1 MKIFKEKYLS
11 RIIVIFPIS
20 LISINLLF
28 LIIYFQILSD
38 DPHNMEEH
46 ISNIV
51 IFTTVL
57 FLFTIYISWLV
68 SKKVARVFKKY
79 RRNVS
84 EKHNALQNINA
95 VLEKKVKKKTA
106 QLAKLNEELHQ
117 MVEIEV
123 EKNREKDKVLFQQ
136 SKMASMGEMINNIA
150 HQWRQPLST
159 ISTASSGLSI
169 KVEMDMIEK
178 DEFKKSLDQIV
189 ETTQQLSQTIEDFRN
204 FFLENK
210 EIEKFVLNETIKKN
224 LSLSSS
230 SLKVHHIEVH
240 EDYANIEYEGVKNEL
255 IQAILNIINNAKD
268 ALVENTDKEFSRK
281 IFLKTDKD
289 DEFAYIWIYDNA
301 GGISDEVMPKIFEPY
316 FTTKHQ
322 SHGTGIG
329 LYMTRE
335 IIVNHMNGDLLVENY
350 EFDFEEEKY
359 KGAMFTIKLPLNNDM
374 ESK

>member
-20 LISINLLF
+20 VISANLLF
-28 LIIYFQILSD
+28 LIVYFQILSG
-38 DPHNMEEH
+38 NKQNLEEH
-46 ISNIV
+46 ISSIV
-51 IFTTVL
+51 VLASCL
-57 FLFTIYISWLV
+57 FLLTIYISWIV
-68 SKKVARVFKKY
+68 SKKVSKIFKKY
-79 RRNVS
+79 KRS
-84 EKHNALQNINA
+84 LIEKQNALQNINA
-95 VLEKKVKKKTA
+95 VLEEKVKKKTA

-117 MVEIEV
+117 MVELEV

-169 KVEMDMIEK
+169 KAEMDMYDK
-178 DEFKKSLDQIV
+178 DEFKKNLDQIV
-189 ETTQQLSQTIEDFRN
+189 DTTQHLSQTIDDFRN

-210 EIEKFVLNETIKKN
+210 EIERFVLNETIKKN
-224 LSLSSS
+224 LSLSAS

-240 EDYANIEYEGVKNEL
+240 EDYANIEYTGIKNEL

-268 ALVENTDKEFSRK
+268 ALVENTSEDFKRK
-281 IFLKTDKD
+281 IFLKTYR
-289 DEFAYIWIYDNA
+289 DEKYAYINIYDNA
-301 GGISDEVMPKIFEPY
+301 GGIADDVMPKVFEPY

-335 IIVNHMNGDLLVENY
+335 IIVNHMDGDLIVENY
-350 EFDFEEEKY
+350 EFSYEGEKY
-359 KGAMFTIKLPLNNDM
+359 RGARFTIKLLLGEEKN
-374 ESK
+374 